1 MVVIPVDSVALQVG
15 AETLQEPLAMWG
27 EKGFGGH
34 VTHERQGMTEG
45 QDCTYLLTMMINALI
60 ISAKTLDIQY
70 VV

>member
-1 MVVIPVDSVALQVG
+1 MAVIRVDLVALPED
-15 AETLQEPLAMWG
+15 AEILQERLAMWG

-45 QDCTYLLTMMINALI
+45 QDCTYLLTMMINAVM
-60 ISAKTLDIQY
+60 ISAKTLDIQS